1 MIELKIKP
9 LSVNRAYTAV
19 KIGKKAS
26 LAKSQEYKAYTKQLP
41 LLLPTHLQLPPGKLV
56 LIIKFYFA
64 TAASDIDN
72 CVKPMQDLICD
83 YYGVNDNQIYL
94 LLVEKHTGNKGNER
108 IEFEFL
114 AYSVDMFERLRE
126 VIINTD

>member
-1 MIELKIKP
+1 MIELRIKP
-9 LSVNRAYTAV
+9 LSVNRAYAAV
-19 KIGKKAS
+19 RVGGRAS
-26 LAKSQEYKAYTKQLP
+26 LAKTSEYKQYTKDLP
-41 LLLPTHLQLPPGKLV
+41 LLLPSHLQLPPGKLV
-56 LIIKFYFA
+56 FIIKFYFA

-72 CVKPMQDLICD
+72 CIKSMQDLICD

-94 LLVEKHTGNKGNER
+94 LLVEKHTGHKGNER

-114 AYSVDMFERLRE
+114 AYDESMFERCRE